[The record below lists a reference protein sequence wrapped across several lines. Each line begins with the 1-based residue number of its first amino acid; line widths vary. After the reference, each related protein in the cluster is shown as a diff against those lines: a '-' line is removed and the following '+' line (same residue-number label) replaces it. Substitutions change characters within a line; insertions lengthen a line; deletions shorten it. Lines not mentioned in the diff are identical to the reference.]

1 MIILP
6 RMTQNTWSMLAHHR
20 CPLMEKSL
28 WARGT
33 LPGTTREVSNTVSF
47 RIHAAMG
54 SPCQVWFAHM
64 LKIAVLNMVIT
75 GSQSISPCSG
85 I

>member
-1 MIILP
+1 M
-6 RMTQNTWSMLAHHR
+6 MQNTWSMLAHHR
-20 CPLMEKSL
+20 CPPMEKSL
-28 WARGT
+28 WVKGA
-33 LPGTTREVSNTVSF
+33 LPGTTREVSNTASVSL
-47 RIHAAMG
+47 RTHTAMG